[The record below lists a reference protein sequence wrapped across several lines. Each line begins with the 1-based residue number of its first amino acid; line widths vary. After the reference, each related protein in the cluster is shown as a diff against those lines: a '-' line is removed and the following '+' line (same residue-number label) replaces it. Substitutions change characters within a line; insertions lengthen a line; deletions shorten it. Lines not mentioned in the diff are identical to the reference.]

1 MLNHLRNQ
9 NKEKGFTLI
18 ELMIVVA
25 IIGILAAVAIPAYM
39 TYIQK
44 SRITALVFPGLH
56 SIETNIGLFHAF
68 NQSLPDGSSAGQL
81 ITDFSSDADTR
92 YFDVDLTSNT
102 NALTVTLKQQSD
114 GAPDDKLKNLV
125 DAGNHILIAK
135 PQVTSSGKITE
146 WILEGTLATT
156 LGINN

>member
-1 MLNHLRNQ
+1 MLNHLRKQ

-56 SIETNIGLFHAF
+56 SIQTNIGLFYAF
-68 NQSLPDGSSAGQL
+68 NNVLPDGSSAES
-81 ITDFSSDADTR
+81 INTFASDADTR
-92 YFDVDLTSNT
+92 YFTPTLGSDQLTI
-102 NALTVTLKQQSD
+102 TLKD
-114 GAPDDKLKNLV
+114 FNGGAPDDKLANLV
-125 DAGNHILIAK
+125 AAGNHILIAA
-135 PQVTSSGKITE
+135 PDTDGGKIVQWDLT
-146 WILEGTLATT
+146 GSLALALT
-156 LGINN
+156 LGLAD